1 MVDSDVFKLL
11 LKFCSVS
18 LISCL
23 QETENIS
30 LSLPS
35 LTSARKLWTF
45 PLLFGFWLISVQQ
58 TQTEAEMELS
68 KSHLTAVP
76 GNLNVSPV

>member
-1 MVDSDVFKLL
+1 M
-11 LKFCSVS
+11 FCPVS

-30 LSLPS
+30 LSSPS
-35 LTSARKLWTF
+35 LPLARKLWTF

-58 TQTEAEMELS
+58 TQTEAEMGLS
-68 KSHLTAVP
+68 RSHLTAATR
-76 GNLNVSPV
+76 NLNVSPVLHVELY